1 MVPELVV
8 AGMVRA
14 WADDVLPGDGDAA
27 DRAVGVAE
35 RCLAAGASVSE
46 SAEEVRRFLRC
57 WGSHPSYRPGG
68 TAGLQAAS

>member
-14 WADDVLPGDGDAA
+14 WVDDVLPGEPDAVE
-27 DRAVGVAE
+27 RAVGVAE

-46 SAEEVRRFLRC
+46 VGEEVRRFLRC
-57 WGSHPSYRPGG
+57 WAAHPAFRPG
-68 TAGLQAAS
+68 TPALRVAS